1 MDLTQLELFRAVAE
15 EGSISAAAQRMHRVP
30 SNLTTRI
37 RQLESELGV
46 DLFIREKLRLR
57 LSPSGWNFL
66 DYTRRILDLV
76 EQARSAVSGN
86 EPQGAFVLGSQES
99 TAAVRIP
106 PLLAAYHQRYPK
118 VELDLSTG
126 PSGDMIDGVL
136 AGRFAAAFI
145 DGPVNHPL
153 LEGVPAYDE
162 ELVIIA
168 GRDHP
173 PITRAQQVNGRALY
187 AFRANCSYRRDFENW
202 FVADGATP
210 GRIFE
215 MESYHGMVACVSA
228 GAGLA
233 LVPLSMLQ
241 SMPAAANVSIWP
253 IGKPQR
259 PVQTWLTWRRG
270 MRSANLLAM
279 LELLGAEQPAATT
292 ADLPAPAS
300 A

>member
-15 EGSISAAAQRMHRVP
+15 EGSITAAAQRVHRVP

-37 RQLESELGV
+37 RQLEAELGV
-46 DLFIREKLRLR
+46 QLFIREKLRLR
-57 LSPSGWNFL
+57 LSPSGWSFL
-66 DYTRRILDLV
+66 DYARRILDLV
-76 EQARSAVSGN
+76 NEAKAAVTGN
-86 EPQGAFVLGSQES
+86 EPQGAFALGSQES

-106 PLLAAYHQRYPK
+106 PLLADYHRRFPK

-153 LEGVPAYDE
+153 LEGVAVYDE

-168 GRDHP
+168 GREHAP
-173 PITRAQQVNGRALY
+173 VSRAQDINGRAIY
-187 AFRANCSYRRDFENW
+187 AFRANCSYRRLFEQW

-210 GRIFE
+210 GKIFE

-241 SMPAAANVSIWP
+241 SMPGIDNVSVWRLEEP
-253 IGKPQR
+253 FR
-259 PVQTWLTWRRG
+259 RAQTWLTWRRG
-270 MRSANLLAM
+270 MRSPNLLAM
-279 LELLGAEQPAATT
+279 LELLPARAI
-292 ADLPAPAS
+292 DPAGPILG
-300 A
+300 